1 MRIAITGSTGL
12 IGRAVTA
19 ALRHDGHEVLHLVR
33 PPRRSGPRQIA
44 WNPATGAIDAQGLEG
59 MDAVIHLAGEP
70 LTALRWTAA
79 KKRRIY
85 ESRADGTRLLAR
97 TLAGLDQPPQVLIS
111 QSAAGFY
118 GDRGDEILTEES
130 QPGVGFLSRVAVA
143 WEQATAPASD
153 RGIRVVLLRGAP
165 VLAPHSPF
173 ITRLLPAFRLG
184 IGGPFGSGRQWWPWI
199 VLDDL
204 VRIVQHVLQREEL
217 YGPVNVVAPELHTNR
232 EFVRSL
238 GYVLRRPA
246 LIPIFPPIL
255 RAFMGE
261 VAQDMLLSSQ
271 RVEPR
276 LLLSSGFRF
285 EFPTLEPAI
294 RHVLDR
300 PAN

>member
-33 PPRRSGPRQIA
+33 PPRRPRQIA

-85 ESRADGTRLLAR
+85 ESRVDGTRLLAR

-111 QSAAGFY
+111 QSAAGYY
-118 GDRGDEILTEES
+118 GDRGDEILTEDS
-130 QPGVGFLSRVAVA
+130 QPGLGFLSQVAVA
-143 WEQATAPASD
+143 WEQATMPASD

-165 VLAPHSPF
+165 VVAPRSPF

-184 IGGPFGSGRQWWPWI
+184 VGGPFGSGRQWWPWI
-199 VLDDL
+199 VLDDV
-204 VRIVQHVLQREEL
+204 VRSVQHVLQCKEL
-217 YGPVNVVAPELHTNR
+217 RGPVNVVAPELRTNR
-232 EFVRSL
+232 EFARTL
-238 GYVLRRPA
+238 GRVVRRPVV
-246 LIPIFPPIL
+246 IPFFSLIL

-261 VAQDMLLSSQ
+261 VAKDMLLSSQ

-276 LLLSSGFRF
+276 RLVSSGFHF
-285 EFPTLEPAI
+285 HFPTLEHAI